1 MIQRIQTLYLAL
13 ASAALGLLVVL
24 APVLITLQSD
34 TGFYE
39 LRAFN
44 IQLLVDGV
52 GTILM
57 NAFPLAATLAFTIIL
72 CVYAI
77 FQFNNRKFQMKVVR
91 LAQLSHLLVVGMV
104 VFYLDQMET
113 LAGPGANGR
122 SVSFWVAVPAVALV
136 CTFLAFRAI
145 KADDE
150 LVRSAD
156 RLR

>member
-13 ASAALGLLVVL
+13 ASALLGLLVVL
-24 APVLITLQSD
+24 APVLITLHSAAGDYQ
-34 TGFYE
+34 

-44 IQLLVDGV
+44 IQLLVDGMGSV
-52 GTILM
+52 LM
-57 NAFPLAATLAFTIIL
+57 NAFPLAASLAFTIIL

-77 FQFNNRKFQMKVVR
+77 FQFANRKFQMKVVR
-91 LAQLSHLLVVGMV
+91 LAQLAHLLVVGMV
-104 VFYLDQMET
+104 VFYLDQMES
-113 LAGPGANGR
+113 LAGAAATGR
-122 SVSFWVAVPAVALV
+122 SVSLWLAVPAAALV